1 MARLRS
7 NTQISL
13 SVLSIRERRPGPG
26 HLSPRWSQPALSL
39 CLKVTV
45 GGRRE
50 PRPTST
56 GMEPPAPSTPDEDI
70 NTIVTPIA
78 PTVTYTGPITRAR
91 ARQSNYQVL
100 SFLGNASNVHEN
112 MMLPKLD

>member
-7 NTQISL
+7 NTKISL
-13 SVLSIRERRPGPG
+13 SVLIEVSANADQGQV

-39 CLKVTV
+39 RHKVTV

-56 GMEPPAPSTPDEDI
+56 GMEPPAPSA
-70 NTIVTPIA
+70 PISEQ
-78 PTVTYTGPITRAR
+78 YHR
-91 ARQSNYQVL
+91 
-100 SFLGNASNVHEN
+100 
-112 MMLPKLD
+112 